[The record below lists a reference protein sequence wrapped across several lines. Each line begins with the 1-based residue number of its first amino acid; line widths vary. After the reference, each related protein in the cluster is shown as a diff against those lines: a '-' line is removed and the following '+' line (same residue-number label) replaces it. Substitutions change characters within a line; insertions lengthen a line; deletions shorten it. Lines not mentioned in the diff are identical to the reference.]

1 VSGTTNK
8 KEEETAV
15 ATVGV
20 TEESTSVLGTRSRT
34 GSDPGGGI
42 DLLAA
47 LQLHNTT
54 RLGVTQVPGL
64 VRLKPAYYLQ
74 GKYHVLSFYLLFF
87 SNFSKYNFQI
97 NFLTNIALSKNYE
110 KIKYHKRI
118 FKIRIYI
125 DIFNFTKLNNIS
137 NVTSLPKIR
146 HLYIKS

>member
-1 VSGTTNK
+1 MECWKMFNEQRVLDFTVSGTTNK

-74 GKYHVLSFYLLFF
+74 GKCH
-87 SNFSKYNFQI
+87 
-97 NFLTNIALSKNYE
+97 TNCFT
-110 KIKYHKRI
+110 I
-118 FKIRIYI
+118 FEY
-125 DIFNFTKLNNIS
+125 
-137 NVTSLPKIR
+137 
-146 HLYIKS
+146 

>member
-1 VSGTTNK
+1 MECWKMFNEQRVLDFTVSGTTNK

-74 GKYHVLSFYLLFF
+74 GKC
-87 SNFSKYNFQI
+87 Q
-97 NFLTNIALSKNYE
+97 TNCFT
-110 KIKYHKRI
+110 I
-118 FKIRIYI
+118 FEY
-125 DIFNFTKLNNIS
+125 
-137 NVTSLPKIR
+137 
-146 HLYIKS
+146 